1 LSVFNRRSFR
11 VDILTAFGTLLLVT
25 FLAVIIYNYR
35 STSRMVLM
43 LSDELMDQTTQAV
56 IDKTVAFLTPA
67 AELTEL
73 SAQLFTTGVLP
84 FDNVAKLERYAIEC
98 SKSQSEVAMFLIGDR
113 AGNFLLAKPDGLVK
127 SQAAI
132 FNLTGA

>member
-1 LSVFNRRSFR
+1 MSVFNRRSFR

-35 STSRMVLM
+35 STSRVVLM
-43 LSDELMDQTTQAV
+43 LSDDLMDQTTQSV

-113 AGNFLLAKPDGLVK
+113 AGNFLLAKPDVFVK
-127 SQAAI
+127 SS
-132 FNLTGA
+132 FCLTT